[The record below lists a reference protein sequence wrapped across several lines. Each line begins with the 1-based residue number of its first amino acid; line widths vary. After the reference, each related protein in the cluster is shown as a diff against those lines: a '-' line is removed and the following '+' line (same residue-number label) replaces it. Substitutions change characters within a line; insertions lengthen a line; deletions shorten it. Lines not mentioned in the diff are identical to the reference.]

1 MRIGELA
8 TATSTQVETI
18 RFYEQEG
25 LLAKPARSEG
35 NFRIY
40 GDQHLQRLTFIRHCR
55 SLDMTLSEIRQL
67 LRLKDLPDENCDAV
81 NELLDAHIEGVSN
94 HSIDEYRNGN
104 YGRQHKEEPA
114 DSRGSL
120 FALNLCHLF
129 KTFQKLIA

>member
-8 TATSTQVETI
+8 TATGTQVETI
-18 RFYEQEG
+18 RYYEQEG

-94 HSIDEYRNGN
+94 RINEL
-104 YGRQHKEEPA
+104 RQLERQLKLLRKQCHA
-114 DSRGSL
+114 NQDSAHCGILNKLSL
-120 FALNLCHLF
+120 PV
-129 KTFQKLIA
+129 K